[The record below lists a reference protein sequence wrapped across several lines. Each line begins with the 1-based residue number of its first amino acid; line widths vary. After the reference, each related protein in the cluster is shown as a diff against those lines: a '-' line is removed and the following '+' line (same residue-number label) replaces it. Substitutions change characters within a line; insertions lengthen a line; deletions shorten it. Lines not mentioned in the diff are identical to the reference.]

1 MHKKSESMLLEIS
14 KEAKDAITR
23 IFIETK
29 VEIVPALKY
38 SFQAD
43 TEQSY
48 RQEGISKSA
57 IFEKT
62 RNAGASWELVSYK
75 RETLAVEL
83 IYSSGEFQLA
93 IVGPQSENAT
103 KAIVKISGGKFHV
116 EFENQ
121 T

>member
-1 MHKKSESMLLEIS
+1 MLLEIS

-48 RQEGISKSA
+48 RQEGMSKA
-57 IFEKT
+57 TFEKT
-62 RNAGASWELVSYK
+62 RNVGASWELVSYK